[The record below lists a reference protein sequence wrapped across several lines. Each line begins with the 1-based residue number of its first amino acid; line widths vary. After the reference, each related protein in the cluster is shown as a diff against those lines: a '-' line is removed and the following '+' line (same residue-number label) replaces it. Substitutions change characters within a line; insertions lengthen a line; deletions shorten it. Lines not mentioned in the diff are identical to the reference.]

1 MGRGLASK
9 GKRDMSG
16 PSWLNPN
23 GEGEGDGGGVR
34 VEREDKPRRR
44 PKDDED
50 DLDVKKT
57 GIQWKPLAF
66 LLLMILPGLAP
77 VLLDVFDKLQ
87 GAQASPYH
95 TQHTTTNSSLLTR
108 VSLRFVPF
116 VNAAH
121 GMLNSLPMYHLIAA
135 NPYRPCLQDFYADWA
150 PEKLGGLDDTLQKY
164 EGREKQLFGA
174 LGKKYGKRVQYERC
188 VPKKKEKKKE

>member
-87 GAQASPYH
+87 GAHASPYH
-95 TQHTTTNSSLLTR
+95 TQHTHHKFLSAHTCLASYCAIRKRSSR
-108 VSLRFVPF
+108 H
-116 VNAAH
+116 A
-121 GMLNSLPMYHLIAA
+121 
-135 NPYRPCLQDFYADWA
+135 
-150 PEKLGGLDDTLQKY
+150 
-164 EGREKQLFGA
+164 
-174 LGKKYGKRVQYERC
+174 
-188 VPKKKEKKKE
+188 

>member
-95 TQHTTTNSSLLTR
+95 TQHTTTNSSLLI
-108 VSLRFVPF
+108 SLRFVPF

-135 NPYRPCLQDFYADWA
+135 NPYRPCLQEFYADWA
-150 PEKLGGLDDTLQKY
+150 PEKLGTLDETLGKY
-164 EGREKQLFGA
+164 EGRERQLFSA
-174 LGKKYGKRVQYERC
+174 LNKKYGKRVQWERC
-188 VPKKKEKKKE
+188 KPKEEKKEKK